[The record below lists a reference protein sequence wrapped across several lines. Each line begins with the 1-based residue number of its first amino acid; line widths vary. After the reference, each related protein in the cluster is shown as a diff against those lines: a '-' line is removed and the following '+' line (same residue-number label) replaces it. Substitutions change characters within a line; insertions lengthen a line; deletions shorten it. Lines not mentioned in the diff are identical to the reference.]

1 MNMTGALSPQKQN
14 MPSGANNGI
23 TEGAL
28 QNALATYQTPS
39 DEFRSG
45 VQGFLDNRQQAQ
57 AQLQARGMQQPTYQV
72 NGVNPAFA
80 AVTDGAMGNIE
91 ARNKSMQGLI

>member
-1 MNMTGALSPQKQN
+1 MINANMMGQIPGMQDTSEMAMQQ
-14 MPSGANNGI
+14 A
-23 TEGAL
+23 
-28 QNALATYQTPS
+28 
-39 DEFRSG
+39 
-45 VQGFLDNRQQAQ
+45 QAQ

-80 AVTDGAMGNIE
+80 AVTDGVIGDIE

>member
-1 MNMTGALSPQKQN
+1 MINANMMGQIPGMQDTSEMA
-14 MPSGANNGI
+14 M
-23 TEGAL
+23 
-28 QNALATYQTPS
+28 
-39 DEFRSG
+39 
-45 VQGFLDNRQQAQ
+45 QQAQ

-80 AVTDGAMGNIE
+80 AVTDGVGGDIY

>member
-1 MNMTGALSPQKQN
+1 MVNMNMMGQ
-14 MPSGANNGI
+14 MP
-23 TEGAL
+23 
-28 QNALATYQTPS
+28 
-39 DEFRSG
+39 G
-45 VQGFLDNRQQAQ
+45 VQDPSEMAMQQAMAAQQQ
-57 AQLQARGMQQPTYQV
+57 AQLQARGMQQPTYQT

>member
-1 MNMTGALSPQKQN
+1 MINANMMGQIPGMQDTSEMAL
-14 MPSGANNGI
+14 
-23 TEGAL
+23 
-28 QNALATYQTPS
+28 
-39 DEFRSG
+39 
-45 VQGFLDNRQQAQ
+45 QQAQ

-80 AVTDGAMGNIE
+80 AVTDGVMGDIE

>member
-1 MNMTGALSPQKQN
+1 MINANMMGQIPGMQDTSEMAMQQ
-14 MPSGANNGI
+14 A
-23 TEGAL
+23 
-28 QNALATYQTPS
+28 
-39 DEFRSG
+39 
-45 VQGFLDNRQQAQ
+45 QAQ

-80 AVTDGAMGNIE
+80 AVTDGVGGDIY